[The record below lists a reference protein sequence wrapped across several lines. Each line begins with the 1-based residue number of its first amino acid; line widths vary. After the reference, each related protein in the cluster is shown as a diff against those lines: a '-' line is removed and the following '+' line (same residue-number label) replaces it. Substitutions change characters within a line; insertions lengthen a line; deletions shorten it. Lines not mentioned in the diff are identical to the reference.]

1 MSANNIIRLNV
12 DNSNQGS
19 SEKPLE
25 FNLINTTTFV
35 DNSIDYEVYIEK
47 CEIPISRGLP
57 IYRSRT
63 PLKLVI
69 EATDKADAPAIF
81 PYGEAFLE
89 YDLGSS
95 FTNVREL
102 VSVINEKIYNQIDTA
117 HQWCYF
123 SVDNSKLS
131 FNVTKHAAASK
142 MKIWLD
148 SSLEGLLEGLP
159 CGGFG
164 YIQGYEYIEIV
175 SPKPADLTYSQE
187 ESMVK
192 NFVNLKTFRLYST
205 LPTEAYWLYDQV
217 LGTMVQS
224 NLLGEVIFNSK
235 EMVDNE
241 NLLYIPNVFRYS
253 SMTDAGSI
261 TKFSLRVVAYYFSG
275 LEEPC
280 TLDKN
285 SYASITLVFE
295 RKNKI

>member
-1 MSANNIIRLNV
+1 MSGNNIIRLNV
-12 DNSNQGS
+12 DNSNQS
-19 SEKPLE
+19 NSEKPLE
-25 FNLINTTTFV
+25 FSLVNTASFV

-47 CEIPISRGLP
+47 CEIPISKNLP
-57 IYRSRT
+57 IYKSRT

-69 EATDKADAPAIF
+69 EATDKDDAPSIF
-81 PYGEAFLE
+81 PYGELFLE
-89 YDLGSS
+89 YNLGSS
-95 FTNVREL
+95 FKNVREL
-102 VSVINEKIYNQIDTA
+102 VSVINDKIYNQIDSG

-131 FNVTKHAAASK
+131 FNVTNAAVSSK

-148 SSLEGLLEGLP
+148 SSLEGLLENLP
-159 CGGFG
+159 CGGYE
-164 YIQGYEYIEIV
+164 YIQGHEYLEMI
-175 SPKPADLTYSQE
+175 SPKPVDQVYSQD
-187 ESMVK
+187 ESMAK
-192 NFVNLKTFRLYST
+192 NFVNLKAFRLYST

-235 EMVDNE
+235 EMVDNV

-261 TKFSLRVVAYYFSG
+261 TKFSLKVNAYYFSG

-295 RKNKI
+295 RKEKI